1 MEGGFT
7 YSQQREIRRI
17 LKCSRGDN
25 YSWGTERKFASE
37 LTCDDVTIS
46 VMLFCTDNDVIK
58 KPMVRLTNIRKK
70 LKKLLESQR
79 EIITWHDRAIPKN
92 EVWMK
97 EGKDHGQKSLK
108 LGLAIVNTKNP
119 NSYDNVMIEMVI

>member
-1 MEGGFT
+1 
-7 YSQQREIRRI
+7 
-17 LKCSRGDN
+17 
-25 YSWGTERKFASE
+25 
-37 LTCDDVTIS
+37 
-46 VMLFCTDNDVIK
+46 
-58 KPMVRLTNIRKK
+58 MVRLTNIRKK

-97 EGKDHGQKSLK
+97 EGKDYGQKSLK

-119 NSYDNVMIEMVI
+119 NSYDNVLIEMVI